1 MSEQKNP
8 YTVSQEKRTAIHDL
22 VDKVMQAEGAKGVMV
37 LCCSFT
43 QDDTQAMTCAAC
55 ATGIMSMDD
64 VIRGIARCG
73 GHLLRQI
80 EQRTEQQCAETPAS
94 EMRQ

>member
-1 MSEQKNP
+1 MCEQKKS
-8 YTVSQEKRTAIHDL
+8 YTVSQEERTVIHGL

-43 QDDTQAMTCAAC
+43 QDGTQGMTCATC
-55 ATGIMSMDD
+55 ATGTMSMDD
-64 VIRGIARCG
+64 VIQGIAKCG
-73 GHLLRQI
+73 GRILRQM
-80 EQRTEQQCAETPAS
+80 EQQIEQQCAETPAS

>member
-1 MSEQKNP
+1 MSEQKEP
-8 YTVSQEKRTAIHDL
+8 YIVSQEERTAIHGL

-55 ATGIMSMDD
+55 ATGTMSMDD

-73 GHLLRQI
+73 GHLLRRMEEQI
-80 EQRTEQQCAETPAS
+80 EQRCAETSTS
-94 EMRQ
+94 EVQ

>member
-8 YTVSQEKRTAIHDL
+8 YTVSQEERTVIHGL

-37 LCCSFT
+37 LCCAFT
-43 QDDTQAMTCAAC
+43 QDGTQAMTCATC
-55 ATGIMSMDD
+55 ATGTMSMDD
-64 VIRGIARCG
+64 VIRGIAKCG
-73 GHLLRQI
+73 GRILRQM
-80 EQRTEQQCAETPAS
+80 EQQIEQQCAETPAS